1 MHMLGGYATTKQS
14 SGMHEF
20 VFQLDSDNQVRLK
33 ARQSSQAATWLPEG
47 EGILVFKSDPPDH
60 GPPPIAG
67 LAPDADWER
76 QAVETTV
83 RRWLPL
89 LLGEQGLHAAESE
102 WNDLFASLPSVA
114 SQIPSAEHLD
124 WRQLPLVQPLG
135 AAVTGGGRL
144 DNSYMASVDQVE
156 NPGVNPL
163 IYQGRSSS
171 VVAKE
176 IADHQDGLR
185 AAAMRGDHGM
195 TMAPVFQTDYLS
207 GSGTDT
213 AGSTETEADTN
224 FLGVCALPLCPHT
237 PVSSGIRYP

>member
-1 MHMLGGYATTKQS
+1 MATLQVTIGFQPKGHTFNALDQTFSPTINALHRETLPTVSSLVSFLRRSLRPYSIREVQQLPHLWDFDKWIREHMHMLGGYAITKQS

-102 WNDLFASLPSVA
+102 WNDLLASLPSVA

-144 DNSYMASVDQVE
+144 DNSYMATWR
-156 NPGVNPL
+156 PRL
-163 IYQGRSSS
+163 IRWRT
-171 VVAKE
+171 
-176 IADHQDGLR
+176 R
-185 AAAMRGDHGM
+185 A
-195 TMAPVFQTDYLS
+195 
-207 GSGTDT
+207 
-213 AGSTETEADTN
+213 
-224 FLGVCALPLCPHT
+224 
-237 PVSSGIRYP
+237 